1 LSIDDALRCAANR
14 KKEDEMKTLML
25 LVFAI
30 PLIAFA
36 QSKPARKYIKPEG
49 TTPRPFNEAVIVGD
63 TMYVAGHIGLDPKTG
78 KPPADVEQ
86 EIKLLLDSFKA
97 DVEKGGMTMD
107 DLVMVTVHCPDVSLY
122 DKFNAAYKTYFKGDL
137 PARAFLGSGPLLFG
151 AHFEMLGTAVKR

>member
-1 LSIDDALRCAANR
+1 
-14 KKEDEMKTLML
+14 MKTLLVML
-25 LVFAI
+25 FTV
-30 PLIAFA
+30 PLLCAA
-36 QSKPARKYIKPEG
+36 QAKPARKYVKPEG

-107 DLVMVTVHCPDVSLY
+107 DLVMVTVHCPDVSL
-122 DKFNAAYKTYFKGDL
+122 
-137 PARAFLGSGPLLFG
+137 
-151 AHFEMLGTAVKR
+151 